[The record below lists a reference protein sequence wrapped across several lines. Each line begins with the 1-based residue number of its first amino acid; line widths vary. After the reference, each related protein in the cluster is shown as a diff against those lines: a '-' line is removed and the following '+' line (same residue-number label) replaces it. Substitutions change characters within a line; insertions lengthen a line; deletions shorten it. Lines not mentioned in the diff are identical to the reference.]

1 MDPGEEGESTMPLT
15 DLQRIAHLFRR
26 AGFGAT
32 RDELEAAVAK
42 GYEATVEELLQPEAA
57 PDIEEELLQRY
68 YLDAKESF
76 QLDGAQV
83 GWVYRL
89 INTKRPLE
97 EKMALF
103 WHGLFATGFNKCDD
117 PRVITRQIN
126 MFRRHGLGNFRE
138 IVVELSRDPAMIYWL
153 DNCQSTGRAPNEN
166 YGRELL
172 ELFSMGIGNYSE
184 DDVKAAARAF
194 TGWTLSPTL
203 PRQPYGRFDWEFEY
217 RPDLH
222 DDSEKTFLGETG
234 RWNGEDIVNII
245 VKQPATARFIA
256 RHLYNFFVAD
266 EPQVPAWSIEPPRD
280 PHAIDAIAAA
290 FRESNYDMRAVLR
303 TLFLSDFFRS
313 ETAYLTKVKSPVE
326 HVIGTVRLVKDFTFP
341 KLGLREIALECRY
354 MGQDLL
360 NPPSVEGWHT
370 GKEWIDTGC
379 LVERINFAAQQ
390 VGDVTKP
397 GVRLIIDRLRT
408 ASPLAP
414 EGFVEMST
422 DLVGPLTLSN
432 DTRQALLHYARLGG
446 ELRFG
451 TDEDDR
457 NAAKRVSEMLQLIVA
472 SREYQL
478 N

>member
-1 MDPGEEGESTMPLT
+1 MPLT
-15 DLQRIAHLFRR
+15 DLQLMAHLFRR

-32 RDELEAAVAK
+32 RDELEKAVAK
-42 GYEATVEELLQPEAA
+42 GYEATVEELLHPETI
-57 PDIEEELLQRY
+57 PPVEEDVLQRY

-76 QLDGAQV
+76 QLDGAQTS
-83 GWVYRL
+83 WVYRL
-89 INTKRPLE
+89 LNTQRPLE
-97 EKMALF
+97 AKMALF

-117 PRVITRQIN
+117 PRVITQQVG
-126 MFRRHGLGNFRE
+126 MLRRHGLGNFRE
-138 IVVELSRDPAMIYWL
+138 LLVELSRDPAMIFWL
-153 DNCQSTGRAPNEN
+153 DNCESTGTAPNEN

-172 ELFSMGIGNYSE
+172 ELFSMGIGNYLE

-194 TGWTLSPTL
+194 TGWTLAQTL
-203 PRQPYGRFDWEFEY
+203 PRQPYGRFDWQFEY
-217 RPDLH
+217 RPELH

-234 RWNGEDIVNII
+234 HWNGEDIVHII

-256 RHLYNFFVAD
+256 RHLYTFFVAD

-280 PHAIDAIAAA
+280 PQAIETLATA
-290 FRESNYDMRAVLR
+290 FRESRYDMRAVLR

-313 ETAYLTKVKSPVE
+313 ERAYFAKVKSPVE
-326 HVIGTVRLVKDFTFP
+326 HVIGTMRLVKDFTFP

-379 LVERINFAAQQ
+379 LVERINFAAQR
-390 VGDVTKP
+390 VGALHKP
-397 GVRLIIDRLRT
+397 GVRLIVDRLC
-408 ASPLAP
+408 AAGPLAP
-414 EGFVEMST
+414 ERFVDMT
-422 DLVGPLTLSN
+422 LDLAGPLSLRPA
-432 DTRQALLHYARLGG
+432 TRQALDHYARLGG
-446 ELRFG
+446 ELRFA
-451 TDEDDR
+451 TEAEER
-457 NAAKRVSEMLQLIVA
+457 ASSQRVSELLQLIVA

>member
-1 MDPGEEGESTMPLT
+1 MPLT
-15 DLQRIAHLFRR
+15 DLQLLAHLFRR

-32 RDELEAAVAK
+32 RDVLEQAVAK
-42 GYEATVEELLQPEAA
+42 GYEATVEELLHPEAA
-57 PDIEEELLQRY
+57 PAVEDEMLQRY
-68 YLDAKESF
+68 YVETKESF
-76 QLDGAQV
+76 QLDGAQMT
-83 GWVYRL
+83 WVYRM
-89 INTKRPLE
+89 INTQRPLE

-117 PRVITRQIN
+117 PRVVARQIR
-126 MFRRHGLGNFRE
+126 MFRRHGLGNMVE
-138 IVVELSRDPAMIYWL
+138 LLVELSKDPAMIYWL
-153 DNCQSTGRAPNEN
+153 DNCESTGLAPNEN

-172 ELFSMGIGNYSE
+172 ELFSMGIGNYTE

-194 TGWTLSPTL
+194 TGWTLAPTL

-222 DDSEKTFLGETG
+222 EDSEKTFLGETG

-280 PHAIDAIAAA
+280 PQAIEILANA
-290 FRESNYDMRAVLR
+290 FRESHYDLRVVLR

-313 ETAYLTKVKSPVE
+313 EKACFAKVKSPVE
-326 HVIGTVRLVKDFTFP
+326 LVIGTMRLVKDFDFP
-341 KLGLREIALECRY
+341 RFGLREIALECRY

-397 GVRLIIDRLRT
+397 GVRFIIDRLRA
-408 ASPLAP
+408 ASPLSP
-414 EGFVEMST
+414 ERFVDMSL
-422 DLVGPLTLSN
+422 DLIGPLHASQE
-432 DTRQALLHYARLGG
+432 TRAALLHYARLGG

-451 TDEDDR
+451 TTDEER
-457 NAAKRVSEMLQLIVA
+457 TSAQRVGELLQLIVA

>member
-1 MDPGEEGESTMPLT
+1 MPLT
-15 DLQRIAHLFRR
+15 DLQLMAHLFRR

-32 RDELEAAVAK
+32 RDELEAALHK
-42 GYEATVEELLQPEAA
+42 GYEATVEELLHPENA
-57 PDIEEELLQRY
+57 PDVAEDLLERY

-76 QLDGAQV
+76 QLDGAQI
-83 GWVYRL
+83 GWVYRM

-97 EKMALF
+97 EKMTLF

-117 PRVITRQIN
+117 PRVITKQIR

-138 IVVELSRDPAMIYWL
+138 LLVELSRDPAMIYWL
-153 DNCQSTGRAPNEN
+153 DNNQSRGDAPNEN

-194 TGWTLSPTL
+194 TGWTLAPTL

-217 RPDLH
+217 RPELH
-222 DDSEKTFLGETG
+222 DDSTKTFLGETG
-234 RWNGEDIVNII
+234 RWNGEDIVNIV
-245 VKQPATARFIA
+245 VKQPAAARFIA

-266 EPQVPAWSIEPPRD
+266 EPQVPAWPTVPPRD
-280 PHAIDAIAAA
+280 PAAIDTLMDAYMT
-290 FRESNYDMRAVLR
+290 SQYDMRAVLR

-313 ETAYLTKVKSPVE
+313 EQAYFAKVKSPTE
-326 HVIGTVRLVKDFTFP
+326 LVIGTVRLTKDFRFP
-341 KLGLREIALECRY
+341 RLGLREISLECRY

-390 VGDVTKP
+390 VSDVRKP
-397 GVRLIIDRLRT
+397 GVRLIVDRVRA
-408 ASPLAP
+408 ASPLSP
-414 EGFVEMST
+414 ERFVDTCLELT
-422 DLVGPLTLSN
+422 GPVRLRPH
-432 DTRQALLHYARLGG
+432 TRAALIDHVRPGG
-446 ELRFG
+446 ELRFDAG
-451 TDEDDR
+451 EEQ
-457 NAAKRVSEMLQLIVA
+457 AATQRVSELLQLIVA
-472 SREYQL
+472 TREYQL

>member
-1 MDPGEEGESTMPLT
+1 MPLT
-15 DLQRIAHLFRR
+15 DLQLMAHLFRR

-32 RDELEAAVAK
+32 RDELEKAVAK
-42 GYEATVEELLQPEAA
+42 GYEAVVDELLHPEAVPPVEE
-57 PDIEEELLQRY
+57 DLLQRY
-68 YLDAKESF
+68 YIDAKESF

-89 INTKRPLE
+89 INTRAPLE

-117 PRVITRQIN
+117 PRVITKQIN
-126 MFRRHGLGNFRE
+126 MLRRHGLANFRE
-138 IVVELSRDPAMIYWL
+138 LLVELSRDPAMIYWL
-153 DNCQSTGRAPNEN
+153 DNCESTGHAPNEN

-172 ELFSMGIGNYSE
+172 ELFSMGIGNYAE

-194 TGWTLSPTL
+194 TGWTLAPTL
-203 PRQPYGRFDWEFEY
+203 PRQPYGRFDWEFAY
-217 RPDLH
+217 RPELH
-222 DDSEKTFLGETG
+222 DDSVKTFLGETG
-234 RWNGEDIVNII
+234 RWNGEDIVHII

-280 PHAIDAIAAA
+280 PQAIDTLVAA
-290 FRESNYDMRAVLR
+290 FRDSQYDMRAVLR
-303 TLFLSDFFRS
+303 TLFMSDFFRS
-313 ETAYLTKVKSPVE
+313 EKAYFAKVKSPVE
-326 HVIGTVRLVKDFTFP
+326 HVISTMRLVKDFTFP

-390 VGDVTKP
+390 VQDLSKP
-397 GVRLIIDRLRT
+397 GVQMIVERLRA
-408 ASPLAP
+408 ASPLTA
-414 EGFVEMST
+414 EGLIDQCL
-422 DLVGPLTLSN
+422 DLVGPLAVSQN
-432 DTRQALLHYARLGG
+432 TRDALLHYARLGG
-446 ELRFG
+446 DLRFG
-451 TDEDDR
+451 TAEEAQT
-457 NAAKRVSEMLQLIVA
+457 AAQRVSDVLQLIVA
-472 SREYQL
+472 SREFQL